1 MYIFTTCAAIQAN
14 LVKINQKMGM
24 FPAISAICKTLPQN
38 MANGKS
44 K

>member
-1 MYIFTTCAAIQAN
+1 MYIFTTCAVIQAN
-14 LVKINQKMGM
+14 LVKIDKKLGM

-38 MANGKS
+38 MADGKS